1 MNNSYYESM
10 SAEQAIRELAAMG
23 ISFDASNVGQPQVA
37 KA

>member
-23 ISFDASNVGQPQVA
+23 IKYDPARPDAKDQP
-37 KA
+37 KG

>member
-1 MNNSYYESM
+1 MNNSYYEGM

-23 ISFDASNVGQPQVA
+23 IAFTAPVVGQPQVA